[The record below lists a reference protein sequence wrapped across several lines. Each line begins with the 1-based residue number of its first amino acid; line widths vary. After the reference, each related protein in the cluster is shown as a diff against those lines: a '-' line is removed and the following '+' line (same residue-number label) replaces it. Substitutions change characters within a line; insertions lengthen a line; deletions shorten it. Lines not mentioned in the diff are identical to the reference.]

1 MQQQLSKIQKT
12 RELQSCLSE
21 QIRIYHVLQNKAVE
35 PYSSENRFA
44 RSETLM
50 ELYRK
55 EKAKQLY
62 NEQVSIVEKRQEYAK
77 KVRDLE
83 LKQDFVKNEI
93 SRKE

>member
-1 MQQQLSKIQKT
+1 
-12 RELQSCLSE
+12 
-21 QIRIYHVLQNKAVE
+21 
-35 PYSSENRFA
+35 
-44 RSETLM
+44 M